1 MRGAKT
7 VIIPCARED
16 DVSSVNTH
24 LARIAVMGKTT
35 PLHPTPPP
43 PRVGRTRRRGD
54 QVFVCLGYY
63 PGDLSDGRCN
73 TVWRSDC
80 AQCGVQYRVWT
91 DTRER
96 KWKPSKH
103 CRAHSFSQENR

>member
-1 MRGAKT
+1 MEGSRVLA
-7 VIIPCARED
+7 PCAREND
-16 DVSSVNTH
+16 ASFNNASSRVEAH
-24 LARIAVMGKTT
+24 WGDPPPAS
-35 PLHPTPPP
+35 TPPP
-43 PRVGRTRRRGD
+43 PRVGRTRRRGE

-103 CRAHSFSQENR
+103 CRAHRFSQENR